1 MSERVFA
8 IVPAAGVGRRMASAT
23 PKQYLPLL
31 GQCVLEHTLAALLAI
46 PAIDSVTVAIAAD
59 DHHWATLPVANDT
72 RVHAVAGGAER
83 AHSVMNAMA
92 SLPATARVWVL
103 VHDAVRPCVQ
113 PAWVMRLLDAVQGD
127 AVGGLLALPLA
138 DTLKQA
144 KEGRVSMT
152 IDRTA
157 LWAAQTPQ
165 VFRYGVLR
173 PALEQALAAGDIVTD
188 ESSAVERAGFSP
200 RLVEGDAANLKI
212 NRPADLSLA
221 AYWLQSSK
229 ENS

>member
-1 MSERVFA
+1 
-8 IVPAAGVGRRMASAT
+8 
-23 PKQYLPLL
+23 
-31 GQCVLEHTLAALLAI
+31 
-46 PAIDSVTVAIAAD
+46 
-59 DHHWATLPVANDT
+59 
-72 RVHAVAGGAER
+72 GGAER

-92 SLPATARVWVL
+92 ALPATDQDWVL

-113 PAWVMRLLDAVQGD
+113 PAWIMRLLDAVQDD

-152 IDRTA
+152 IDRAA

-173 PALEQALAAGDIVTD
+173 PAMEQALVSGDIVTD
-188 ESSAVERAGFSP
+188 EAAAVERAGFSP
-200 RLVEGDAANLKI
+200 RLVEGDVANLKI
-212 NRPADLSLA
+212 TRPADLSLA
-221 AYWLQSSK
+221 AYWLQSGK
-229 ENS
+229 ENP